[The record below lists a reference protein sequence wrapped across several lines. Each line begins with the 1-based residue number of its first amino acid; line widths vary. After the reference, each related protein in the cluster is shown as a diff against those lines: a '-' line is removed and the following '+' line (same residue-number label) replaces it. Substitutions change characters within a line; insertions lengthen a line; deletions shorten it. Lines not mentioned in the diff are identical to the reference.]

1 MCKAGVTKEQGDG
14 FVTHMEGNSVSP
26 SRHLTHL
33 SLRRATPTKPHRSKD
48 AFWTESAPRTVSAVG
63 PTTVYNI
70 LGYCTETNL
79 WTNRSQELGDTERC
93 VALCMSVGP
102 AGETSLTHSSC
113 TVLITR
119 SYRSHEGSELRCDR
133 TARKGGSLAGPQLL
147 KRLHAL

>member
-70 LGYCTETNL
+70 LGYCTGSNL
-79 WTNRSQELGDTERC
+79 WTIGHRS
-93 VALCMSVGP
+93 
-102 AGETSLTHSSC
+102 
-113 TVLITR
+113 
-119 SYRSHEGSELRCDR
+119 
-133 TARKGGSLAGPQLL
+133 
-147 KRLHAL
+147 